1 MLLLSSSYKWGNQGT
16 YKLITQPSCPLYEV
30 AVQEFRL
37 RLFTCLVIT
46 LKKKKKKVVKWR
58 MFSSFSLASLMEMM
72 TNAKIFIT
80 YYLLFDYFKFQ
91 SQRKALLYQERVWH
105 RTDFKVNFLSIIH
118 LQDNYQ
124 ATTSLAFHLTS
135 GTSTPNR
142 VFNEF
147 PPQT

>member
-1 MLLLSSSYKWGNQGT
+1 MRKSRHIQVNYSTKLPIVWSGSTRIQVEAIYMLSHHT
-16 YKLITQPSCPLYEV
+16 
-30 AVQEFRL
+30 
-37 RLFTCLVIT
+37 
-46 LKKKKKKVVKWR
+46 KKKKKKVVKWR